1 MANHLKNTADTAI
14 SKATKTSGSIKFFLF
29 PRPFNANIGVFM
41 TIKKETNK
49 I

>member
-1 MANHLKNTADTAI
+1 M
-14 SKATKTSGSIKFFLF
+14 SGSIKFFLF
-29 PRPFNANIGVFM
+29 PKPFNANMGVFI